1 MSERRLGMGLDAL
14 LPSNGNTNSD
24 EVDIKEIEPNPF
36 QPRQRFDQ
44 KELQDLCE
52 SIKKIGILEPL
63 VVRRVNSHYQ
73 LVAGERRLR
82 ASQLAGV
89 TRVPIRIVNVS
100 DTDMLKFALVENLQ
114 RKDLN
119 PIEMARAFKTLNES
133 FQMTHEEIGQLIGID
148 RATVS
153 NMIRLLDTP
162 EEVRNALAEGKITV
176 GHARVLLACRTVSQ
190 QIQILRRIMAEGLSV
205 RETEDLVY
213 AEPKRTVSRN
223 RDPQVTALE
232 NELSD
237 ALGTRVKIRMRNG
250 KGAINLRFFSVEQF
264 NAIYQK
270 LKAQ

>member
-1 MSERRLGMGLDAL
+1 MGLDAL
-14 LPSNGNTNSD
+14 LPSNGDAHFD

-44 KELQDLCE
+44 KDLQDLSE

-89 TRVPIRIVNVS
+89 SKVPIRVVNVA
-100 DTDMLKFALVENLQ
+100 DTEMLKFALVENLQ

-119 PIEMARAFKTLNES
+119 PIEMSRAFKSLSES
-133 FQMTHEEIGQLIGID
+133 FQMTHEEIAQLMGID

-162 EEVRNALAEGKITV
+162 EEVRLALSEGAITV

-190 QIQILRRIMAEGLSV
+190 QIRILKRIVMDGLSV
-205 RETEDLVY
+205 RDTEDLVY
-213 AEPKRTVSRN
+213 AEPKKTVSRN

-232 NELSD
+232 NDLSD
-237 ALGTRVKIRMRNG
+237 AIGTKVKIRMRNG
-250 KGAINLRFFSVEQF
+250 KGAITLRFFSVEQF

-270 LKAQ
+270 LKSH